1 MFLPT
6 LINLR
11 HLDFSVFPRIIP
23 KLLLRLSMTPIL
35 MSILPGLLEQLSLSL
50 DLLMGFCS
58 PGHRRGSCCPDLT
71 ALAQLGLS
79 LRVQLGERKTCTWRK
94 RSDRPFTERW
104 TLSVRMLGS
113 TFPCRQ
119 HYQSEGR
126 RMKWTL
132 LLTQRFPRPLL
143 SAAIV
148 SLNRHLAW
156 AVISAA
162 ETSAV
167 GKWALIADSSFW

>member
-1 MFLPT
+1 MRLVNNPSR
-6 LINLR
+6 L
-11 HLDFSVFPRIIP
+11 V
-23 KLLLRLSMTPIL
+23 RLSMRPIL
-35 MSILPGLLEQLSLSL
+35 MFILLGLQLLGNNYVAVV
-50 DLLMGFCS
+50 GFCS
-58 PGHRRGSCCPDLT
+58 PGCCSRPCSCCPDLT

-113 TFPCRQ
+113 TLPCRQ

-132 LLTQRFPRPLL
+132 LLTQRFSRPWL